1 MLNNLVFKSAKSIK
15 NINNTT
21 LKNFASKA
29 APAPSQASMTAR
41 FHDIYIKELEK
52 LKKTK

>member
-15 NINNTT
+15 NINNIA
-21 LKNFASKA
+21 LKNFSAQA
-29 APAPSQASMTAR
+29 APAQGSMAAR

-52 LKKTK
+52 LQKTK

>member
-1 MLNNLVFKSAKSIK
+1 MLNNFVKSAKSIK
-15 NINNTT
+15 NINNTP

-29 APAPSQASMTAR
+29 AAQGSMTAR

-52 LKKTK
+52 LQKNK

>member
-15 NINNTT
+15 SLNNTAFKKFT
-21 LKNFASKA
+21 TNA
-29 APAPSQASMTAR
+29 AAQGSMTSR

-52 LKKTK
+52 LQKTK

>member
-15 NINNTT
+15 NINNIA
-21 LKNFASKA
+21 LKNFSSKA
-29 APAPSQASMTAR
+29 ATGQGSMTAR

-52 LKKTK
+52 LQRTK